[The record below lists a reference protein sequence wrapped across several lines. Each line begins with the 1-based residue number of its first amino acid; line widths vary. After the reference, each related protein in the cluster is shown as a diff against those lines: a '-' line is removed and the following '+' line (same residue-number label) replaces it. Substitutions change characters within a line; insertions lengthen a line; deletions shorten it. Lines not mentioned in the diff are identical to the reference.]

1 MSDVTTEQREP
12 RTRIAHPPAGFELLA
27 DRTMSFSTVA
37 FCGFT
42 IGLVG
47 LLLIILVRDSLPA
60 LREDGLSLLYQSEWN
75 PVQQVYG
82 LFPAIVGTL
91 NSSLVALALAGVFG
105 VAIAIFLTEA
115 YLPDQLTAILKNIV
129 DLLAAIPSVVYG
141 LWGLVAITPLLQ
153 PLSEWLFERMPD
165 VPFFSKP
172 LGVGGLA
179 PASLVLAIMILPTV
193 AAISRDALAA
203 VHPRVKEAAYGLGAT
218 RWQVIFRVVLPTA
231 SGGIFGGL
239 VLGFGRAL
247 GETMALAMLMGN
259 RNELSW
265 SLFAPG
271 NTLAALIANSYKE
284 ATGDLVPR
292 LIYAAL
298 VLLIITM
305 IVNLIGGFILQH
317 TAARLQGGKK

>member
-1 MSDVTTEQREP
+1 MSDASFDNGQAK
-12 RTRIAHPPAGFELLA
+12 TRIARTPAGPEKLA
-27 DRTMSFSTVA
+27 DRALTVSAST

-47 LLLIILVRDSLPA
+47 LLLIVLIKDSWPAVRADGLALLAHTDWNPAQGEYGLLPA
-60 LREDGLSLLYQSEWN
+60 
-75 PVQQVYG
+75 V
-82 LFPAIVGTL
+82 VGTIT
-91 NSSLVALALAGVFG
+91 SSLMALLLAAVFG
-105 VAIAIFLTEA
+105 VAIAIFLTER
-115 YLPDQLTAILKNIV
+115 YLPPNLTGILKNIV

-141 LWGLVAITPLLQ
+141 LWGLAFITPLLK
-153 PLSEWLFERMPD
+153 PLSEWLFAKMPWF
-165 VPFFSKP
+165 PLFSTP
-172 LGVGGLA
+172 LGIGGLA
-179 PASLVLAIMILPTV
+179 PAALVLAIMILPTV

-203 VHPRVKEAAYGLGAT
+203 VHPRMKEAAYGLGAT
-218 RWQVIFRVVLPTA
+218 RWEVILGVALPTA

-239 VLGFGRAL
+239 ILGFGRAL
-247 GETMALAMLMGN
+247 GETMALAMLIGN

-284 ATGDLVPR
+284 AGGELISR

-305 IVNLIGGFILQH
+305 IVNFLGGLILQH
-317 TAARLQGGKK
+317 AAKRLGGGES